1 MRVKTLWLALILL
14 PVLAIWTSP
23 GAQEGQEVPEM
34 KPVLIVVD
42 VQNIWLPRM
51 AEEDRK
57 SAPQKINDVIA
68 LFREFN
74 HPVIRVY
81 HSDPRRGPK
90 PDTEPFEFPETIAVT
105 DDDVRIVKDHP
116 SSFTK
121 TELDQVLKEG
131 DRNTL
136 FLCGLSAT
144 GCVLATYFG
153 ALDRDYMVFL
163 VEDALLSHNAS
174 YTSSVEEIFHSMTID
189 EIRERLEGSTD

>member
-1 MRVKTLWLALILL
+1 MKVKTLLVALLL
-14 PVLAIWTSP
+14 LTVFPIWASP
-23 GAQEGQEVPEM
+23 GAQEDQEGPEM

-42 VQNIWLPRM
+42 VQNVWLPRM
-51 AEEDRK
+51 AEENRK

-68 LFREFN
+68 LFREFG

-81 HSDPRRGPK
+81 HSDPKRGPE

-121 TELDQVLKEG
+121 TELDQILREG
-131 DRNTL
+131 ERNTL

-153 ALDRDYMVFL
+153 ALERDYKVFL

-189 EIRERLEGSTD
+189 EIREAFEGPTD